1 MGRHV
6 GRQCPGTVVVQR
18 IMDERFAADRKEKE
32 EQLASPKA
40 ARGQK
45 TDFWKLR
52 ASSLARK
59 EKAAAKDDEWGEPSS
74 SEEEAS
80 SDEEESSEESSRV
93 TE

>member
-32 EQLASPKA
+32 EQLASAKA

-52 ASSLARK
+52 ASSLAKK
-59 EKAAAKDDEWGEPSS
+59 EKPATSDSEWGGQSSS
-74 SEEEAS
+74 SEEVS
-80 SDEEESSEESSRV
+80 SDEEESSEESS
-93 TE
+93 

>member
-32 EQLASPKA
+32 EQLASAKA

-45 TDFWKLR
+45 TNFWKLR
-52 ASSLARK
+52 ASSLAK
-59 EKAAAKDDEWGEPSS
+59 KDKPATSDSEWGAQSS
-74 SEEEAS
+74 SEEVS
-80 SDEEESSEESSRV
+80 SDEEESSEESS
-93 TE
+93 